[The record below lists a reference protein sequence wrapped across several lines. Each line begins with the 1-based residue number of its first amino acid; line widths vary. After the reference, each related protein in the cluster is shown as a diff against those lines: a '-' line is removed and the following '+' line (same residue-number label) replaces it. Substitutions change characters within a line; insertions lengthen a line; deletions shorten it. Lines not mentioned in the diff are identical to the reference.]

1 MYPKQRNVSCKQH
14 LDISSHFFVM
24 LQKMFFS
31 SFSSFS
37 KFHVLLKNIY
47 ASKQQQQLALVS
59 FLNSLN
65 NVLII
70 FAYILQFLNSEIV
83 NFCTNTSLHLICC
96 RNKAKNKSDFM
107 NEWFLAKYFAKQLLR
122 YAEVYS
128 EPCQTLWWSVLRKE
142 LSTYPLNI
150 YLLKVNNRSIRKRC
164 EICSKLKKRHWC
176 LYG

>member
-83 NFCTNTSLHLICC
+83 DFCTNTSLHLKCC

-128 EPCQTLWWSVLRKE
+128 EPCQTLWWSILRKE
-142 LSTYPLNI
+142 ISTYPLNI

-176 LYG
+176 LYC